1 MKAFILA
8 AGKGSRLKPLT
19 DHIPKCLLSIGGYP
33 VLQYWLEACKLHGI
47 QEVLINLHCHAEKV
61 VRFIQSK
68 NWPIQIRL
76 SYEPQLLGSEGT
88 LIANKDFV
96 EKEDFFGIFYADNL
110 TNVDLTKMWTQHLQS
125 KALFTMG
132 LFHSPNPKECG
143 IATLDPNNI
152 ITGFQEKPMKPTGDL
167 ANAGIYWTS
176 PEIFDYCLDRVPC
189 DIGYDL
195 LPRLIGKMNGYVIE
209 EYLLDIGTH
218 QNYQRAQNDVKQLD
232 FSTMFLEG

>member
-33 VLQYWLEACKLHGI
+33 ILQYWLEVCKLHGI

-76 SYEPQLLGSEGT
+76 SYEPQLLGSGGT
-88 LIANKDFV
+88 LIVNKDFV